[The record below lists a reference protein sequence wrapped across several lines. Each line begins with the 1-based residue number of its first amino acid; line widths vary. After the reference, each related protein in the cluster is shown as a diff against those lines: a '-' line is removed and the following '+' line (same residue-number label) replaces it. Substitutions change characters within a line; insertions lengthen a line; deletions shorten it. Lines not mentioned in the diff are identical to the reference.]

1 MISQDR
7 LRNFSIIAHIDHG
20 KSTLA
25 DRLLELTHTVEG
37 RQMQSQVLDSMD
49 LEREKGITI
58 KARAV
63 RLEYT
68 ARDGLT
74 YGLNLIDTPG
84 HVDFAYEVSH
94 SLQACE
100 GAILVVDATQGIEAQ
115 TLANVHLA
123 LREGL
128 TLIPVLNKID
138 LPSADP
144 ETIMDELE
152 NVLAIPRE
160 EVLLVSAK
168 DGTGVP
174 EVLEAIVARIPAPKG
189 DPAKPLKGLIFDSHY
204 DAYKG
209 VVVYVRL
216 AQGTLRLHDEIRL
229 MASGAEAEPLE
240 LGVFR
245 PQLVPVKQLVA
256 GEVGYIATGLKSVR
270 DAQVGDTVTTI
281 ARPATEPLPGYQAA
295 KSLVFAGI
303 YPVSGEDYPL
313 LREALEKLHLN
324 DASFTY
330 EPESSV
336 ALGFGFRC
344 GFLGLL
350 HMEIVQERL
359 EREFGLDLIA
369 SAPSVEYHV
378 IQTLGRGTVAVD
390 NPSLLP
396 NPTDIEE
403 IEEPW
408 VKLSVVTPSQ
418 YIGPLMEL
426 STNRRGTFVNMEYL
440 DPTRVVLHF
449 EMPLAEL
456 IIDYFD
462 QLKSRSQGYASMD
475 YEELGYRTGEPR
487 QGRHPRQR
495 RAGRRA
501 VAHRP
506 PRQGPGDGPRPD
518 RAAQGA
524 DPAPDVRDP
533 DPGGDRL
540 ERRRPRNRP
549 GDAQERPRQV
559 LRWRHH
565 AEAEAAREAER
576 GQAADEAG
584 RLGRDP
590 AGGVPRHAPDGRRL
604 MEDWLPTL
612 QRLIAVGPGAAPRHA
627 PARAGAVQRGRV
639 RRGRPTAGR
648 RRSAAGSPGTSSAS
662 GSIFGIIY
670 IHPDAVRRAAPRRG
684 RSRPGDRLRL
694 PLRGDRDGARAGDR
708 LLPLPPDPAPGCLV
722 VSRARSSTRSPPRS
736 STR

>member
-1 MISQDR
+1 MSAPDHSTISQDR

-20 KSTLA
+20 KSTIA
-25 DRLLELTHTVEG
+25 DRLLEMTHTIDA
-37 RQMQSQVLDSMD
+37 RQMTSQVLDSMD

-63 RLEYT
+63 RLEYQ
-68 ARDGLT
+68 ARDGMT

-123 LREGL
+123 LRENL

-138 LPSADP
+138 LQSADP
-144 ETIMDELE
+144 DTIIEELE

-160 EVLLVSAK
+160 EVILASAK
-168 DGTGVP
+168 EGTGVQDI
-174 EVLEAIVARIPAPKG
+174 LEAIVERIPAPTG
-189 DPAKPLKGLIFDSHY
+189 EAGAPLQGLIFDSHY

-216 AQGTLRLHDEIRL
+216 AQGTLRADEPIRL
-229 MASGAEAEPLE
+229 MASGALADPLE

-245 PQLVPVKQLVA
+245 PQLVPVRQLAA
-256 GEVGYIATGLKSVR
+256 GEVGYVATGLKNVR
-270 DAQVGDTVTTI
+270 EAQVGDTVTSV
-281 ARPATEPLPGYQAA
+281 ARPAASPLPGYQAA

-313 LREALEKLHLN
+313 LRDALEKLHLN

-359 EREFGLDLIA
+359 EREFTLDLIA

-378 IQTLGRGTVAVD
+378 HLTHERGMVEVD
-390 NPSLLP
+390 NPAKLP
-396 NPTDIEE
+396 PVVDIES
-403 IEEPW
+403 IDEPW
-408 VKLSVVTPSQ
+408 VKLSVVTPSA
-418 YIGPLMEL
+418 YIGALMEL
-426 STNRRGTFVNMEYL
+426 STNRRGEFMTMEYL

-456 IIDYFD
+456 IVDYFD

-475 YEELGYRTGEPR
+475 YEELGYRSANLAKIDILVNGEPVDALSLIVHR
-487 QGRHPRQR
+487 DRAQSTGRALVERLKQLIPRQMFEIPIQATIGSNVVAR
-495 RAGRRA
+495 ETVRAMRKNVLA
-501 VAHRP
+501 KCY
-506 PRQGPGDGPRPD
+506 
-518 RAAQGA
+518 
-524 DPAPDVRDP
+524 
-533 DPGGDRL
+533 GGDITRKRKLL
-540 ERRRPRNRP
+540 EKQKEGKQRMKRVGSVEIP
-549 GDAQERPRQV
+549 QEAFLAM
-559 LRWRHH
+559 LRM
-565 AEAEAAREAER
+565 
-576 GQAADEAG
+576 DEA
-584 RLGRDP
+584 
-590 AGGVPRHAPDGRRL
+590 
-604 MEDWLPTL
+604 
-612 QRLIAVGPGAAPRHA
+612 
-627 PARAGAVQRGRV
+627 
-639 RRGRPTAGR
+639 
-648 RRSAAGSPGTSSAS
+648 
-662 GSIFGIIY
+662 
-670 IHPDAVRRAAPRRG
+670 
-684 RSRPGDRLRL
+684 
-694 PLRGDRDGARAGDR
+694 
-708 LLPLPPDPAPGCLV
+708 
-722 VSRARSSTRSPPRS
+722 
-736 STR
+736 

>member
-1 MISQDR
+1 VTIPQER

-25 DRLLELTHTVEG
+25 DRLLELTHTIDA
-37 RQMQSQVLDSMD
+37 RQMTSQVLDSMD

-68 ARDGLT
+68 ANDGLT

-123 LREGL
+123 LRENL

-144 ETIMDELE
+144 DTIIDELE

-160 EVLLVSAK
+160 EVILASAK

-174 EVLEAIVARIPAPKG
+174 DILEAIVERIPAPEG
-189 DPAKPLKGLIFDSHY
+189 DPHAPVRGLIFDSHY

-209 VVVYVRL
+209 VIVYVRL
-216 AQGTLRLHDEIRL
+216 AEGTLHERDAIRL
-229 MASGAEAEPLE
+229 MGSGADAEPLE

-245 PQLVPVKQLVA
+245 PQLVPVRQLAA
-256 GEVGYIATGLKSVR
+256 GEVGYVATGLKSVR
-270 DAQVGDTVTTI
+270 EAQVGDTVTTR
-281 ARPATEPLPGYQAA
+281 ARPASQPLPGYQPA

-313 LREALEKLHLN
+313 LRDALEKLHLN
-324 DASFTY
+324 DASFSY

-359 EREFGLDLIA
+359 EREFDLDLIA
-369 SAPSVEYHV
+369 SAPSVEYRVHL
-378 IQTLGRGTVAVD
+378 QHDRGTVVVD
-390 NPSLLP
+390 NPALLP
-396 NPTDIEE
+396 NPSTIES

-408 VKLSVVTPSQ
+408 VTLSVVTPSQ
-418 YIGPLMEL
+418 YIGSLMEL
-426 STNRRGTFVNMEYL
+426 TTNRRGVFIEMEYL
-440 DPTRVVLHF
+440 DPTRVVLRF
-449 EMPLAEL
+449 EMPLADL
-456 IIDYFD
+456 IVDYFD

-475 YEELGYRTGEPR
+475 YEELGYRPADLVKVDILVNGEPVDALSLIVHR
-487 QGRHPRQR
+487 DRAQTTGRLLAERLKTLIPRQMFEIPIQAAIGSNVIAR
-495 RAGRRA
+495 ESVRAMRKNVLA
-501 VAHRP
+501 KCY
-506 PRQGPGDGPRPD
+506 
-518 RAAQGA
+518 
-524 DPAPDVRDP
+524 
-533 DPGGDRL
+533 GGDITRKRKLL
-540 ERRRPRNRP
+540 EKQKEGKQRMKRVGSVEIP
-549 GDAQERPRQV
+549 QEAFLAM
-559 LRWRHH
+559 LRM
-565 AEAEAAREAER
+565 
-576 GQAADEAG
+576 DEG
-584 RLGRDP
+584 
-590 AGGVPRHAPDGRRL
+590 
-604 MEDWLPTL
+604 
-612 QRLIAVGPGAAPRHA
+612 
-627 PARAGAVQRGRV
+627 
-639 RRGRPTAGR
+639 
-648 RRSAAGSPGTSSAS
+648 
-662 GSIFGIIY
+662 
-670 IHPDAVRRAAPRRG
+670 
-684 RSRPGDRLRL
+684 
-694 PLRGDRDGARAGDR
+694 
-708 LLPLPPDPAPGCLV
+708 
-722 VSRARSSTRSPPRS
+722 
-736 STR
+736 

>member
-1 MISQDR
+1 MSAPDHSTISQDR

-25 DRLLELTHTVEG
+25 DRLLEMTHTIDA
-37 RQMQSQVLDSMD
+37 RQMTSQVLDSMD

-63 RLEYT
+63 RLEYQ
-68 ARDGLT
+68 ARDGMT

-123 LREGL
+123 LRENL

-138 LPSADP
+138 LQSADP
-144 ETIMDELE
+144 DTIIEELE

-160 EVLLVSAK
+160 EVILASAK
-168 DGTGVP
+168 EGTGVQDI
-174 EVLEAIVARIPAPKG
+174 LEAIVERIPAPTG
-189 DPAKPLKGLIFDSHY
+189 EAGAPLQGLIFDSHY

-216 AQGTLRLHDEIRL
+216 AQGTLRADEPIRL
-229 MASGAEAEPLE
+229 MASGALADPLE

-245 PQLVPVKQLVA
+245 PQLVPVRQLAA
-256 GEVGYIATGLKSVR
+256 GEVGYVATGLKNVR
-270 DAQVGDTVTTI
+270 EAQVGDTVTSV
-281 ARPATEPLPGYQAA
+281 ARPAASPLPGYQAA

-313 LREALEKLHLN
+313 LRDALEKLHLN

-359 EREFGLDLIA
+359 EREFTLDLIA

-378 IQTLGRGTVAVD
+378 HLTHERGMVEVD
-390 NPSLLP
+390 NPAKLP
-396 NPTDIEE
+396 PVVDIES
-403 IEEPW
+403 IDEPW
-408 VKLSVVTPSQ
+408 VKLSVVTPSA
-418 YIGPLMEL
+418 YIGALMEL
-426 STNRRGTFVNMEYL
+426 STNRRGEFMTMEYL

-456 IIDYFD
+456 IVDYFD

-475 YEELGYRTGEPR
+475 YEELGYRSANLAKVDILVNGEPVDALSLIVHR
-487 QGRHPRQR
+487 DRAQSTGRALVERLKQLIPRQMFEIPIQATIGSNVVAR
-495 RAGRRA
+495 ETVRAMRKNVLAKGY
-501 VAHRP
+501 
-506 PRQGPGDGPRPD
+506 
-518 RAAQGA
+518 
-524 DPAPDVRDP
+524 
-533 DPGGDRL
+533 GGDITRKRKLL
-540 ERRRPRNRP
+540 EKQKEGKQRMKRVGSVEIP
-549 GDAQERPRQV
+549 QEAFLAM
-559 LRWRHH
+559 LRM
-565 AEAEAAREAER
+565 
-576 GQAADEAG
+576 DEA
-584 RLGRDP
+584 
-590 AGGVPRHAPDGRRL
+590 
-604 MEDWLPTL
+604 
-612 QRLIAVGPGAAPRHA
+612 
-627 PARAGAVQRGRV
+627 
-639 RRGRPTAGR
+639 
-648 RRSAAGSPGTSSAS
+648 
-662 GSIFGIIY
+662 
-670 IHPDAVRRAAPRRG
+670 
-684 RSRPGDRLRL
+684 
-694 PLRGDRDGARAGDR
+694 
-708 LLPLPPDPAPGCLV
+708 
-722 VSRARSSTRSPPRS
+722 
-736 STR
+736 

>member
-1 MISQDR
+1 VTIPQER

-25 DRLLELTHTVEG
+25 DRLLEMTHTIDA
-37 RQMQSQVLDSMD
+37 RQMTSQVLDSMD

-58 KARAV
+58 KARSA

-68 ARDGLT
+68 ARDGHT

-123 LREGL
+123 LRENL

-144 ETIMDELE
+144 DTIIDELE

-160 EVLLVSAK
+160 EVILASAK
-168 DGTGVP
+168 DGTGVADI
-174 EVLEAIVARIPAPKG
+174 LEAIVERIPAPKG
-189 DPAKPLKGLIFDSHY
+189 DPSGPVQGLIFDSHY

-209 VVVYVRL
+209 VIVYVRL
-216 AQGTLRLHDEIRL
+216 AQGTLKSTEPILL
-229 MASGAEAEPLE
+229 MGSGAEAEPLE

-245 PQLVPVKQLVA
+245 PQLVPVRQLAA
-256 GEVGYIATGLKSVR
+256 GEVGYVATGLKNVR
-270 DAQVGDTVTTI
+270 EAQVGDTVTTRE
-281 ARPATEPLPGYQAA
+281 RPAAQPLPGYQPA

-303 YPVSGEDYPL
+303 YPVSGEDYPM
-313 LREALEKLHLN
+313 LREALDKLHLN
-324 DASFTY
+324 DASFTF

-378 IQTLGRGTVAVD
+378 HLQHGRGTVVVD

-396 NPTDIEE
+396 NPSTIES

-408 VKLSVVTPSQ
+408 VKLSVVTPSA
-418 YIGPLMEL
+418 YIGALMEL

-456 IIDYFD
+456 IVDYFD

-475 YEELGYRTGEPR
+475 YEELGYREADLAKVDILVNGEPVD
-487 QGRHPRQR
+487 
-495 RAGRRA
+495 ALSLI
-501 VAHRP
+501 VHR
-506 PRQGPGDGPRPD
+506 D
-518 RAAQGA
+518 RAQ
-524 DPAPDVRDP
+524 
-533 DPGGDRL
+533 
-540 ERRRPRNRP
+540 
-549 GDAQERPRQV
+549 
-559 LRWRHH
+559 
-565 AEAEAAREAER
+565 
-576 GQAADEAG
+576 
-584 RLGRDP
+584 
-590 AGGVPRHAPDGRRL
+590 
-604 MEDWLPTL
+604 
-612 QRLIAVGPGAAPRHA
+612 
-627 PARAGAVQRGRV
+627 
-639 RRGRPTAGR
+639 TAGR
-648 RRSAAGSPGTSSAS
+648 QLAERLKVLIPRQMFEIPIQAAIGSNVVARETVRAMRKNVLAKCYGGDITRKRKLLEKQKEGKQRMKRV
-662 GSIFGIIY
+662 GSVEIPQEAFL
-670 IHPDAVRRAAPRRG
+670 AM
-684 RSRPGDRLRL
+684 LRMNAE
-694 PLRGDRDGARAGDR
+694 G
-708 LLPLPPDPAPGCLV
+708 
-722 VSRARSSTRSPPRS
+722 
-736 STR
+736 